1 MWIFFSNSRGKIVKS
16 VTNECKNPSD
26 DASQNMLDFV
36 LDRFAVNDRSR
47 IGKLIRGLE
56 VAELTEDW
64 FEEVYQE
71 HTDQFWPSTR
81 SSRGGPVRGHFG
93 LIFLRAIGRG

>member
-1 MWIFFSNSRGKIVKS
+1 MIKSCKCGFFFSNSRGKIVKS

-71 HTDQFWPSTR
+71 HTDEFWQVP
-81 SSRGGPVRGHFG
+81 GAAAEDLLEGILG
-93 LIFLRAIGRG
+93 